1 MIFNRAIVRP
11 PSTSY
16 PSGMTT
22 ASLGDPDLDLA
33 LKQHSAYCD
42 VLEDCGLALTK
53 LEPDPLY
60 PDSTFVEDTAV
71 LTERS
76 AVLAYPG
83 VASRRGEVF
92 GIEPVV
98 NQFFI
103 NVKSIQSPGTLDG
116 GDICQAGSHFFIGI
130 SERTNEEGAKQLA
143 NILNQDGYTS
153 SFVNIRKFTELLH
166 LKSGIAYLGDQRLV
180 LVEPLAELDTFLGYE
195 IIPVVRDESYAANC
209 VRVNEYILIAAGFP
223 ILEGQLTKLG
233 YEVISLE
240 ISEFQKM
247 DGGISCL
254 SLRF

>member
-1 MIFNRAIVRP
+1 MNFKRAIVRP
-11 PSTSY
+11 PCTSY

-22 ASLGDPDLDLA
+22 ANLGEPDLDLA
-33 LKQHSAYCD
+33 IKQHAAYCD
-42 VLEDCGLALTK
+42 ALEYCGLTLTR

-83 VASRRGEVF
+83 AVSRRGEVF
-92 GIEPVV
+92 SVEPVI

-103 NVKSIQSPGTLDG
+103 KVKSVQTPGTLDG

-130 SERTNEEGAKQLA
+130 SDRTNDEGAKQLA
-143 NILNQDGYTS
+143 SILNQDGFTS
-153 SFVNIRKFTELLH
+153 SFVNIRRIEDVLH

-180 LVEPLAELDTFLGYE
+180 LIEPLSELETFLGFD
-195 IIPVVRDESYAANC
+195 IIPVTNEERYAANC
-209 VRVNEYILIAAGFP
+209 LRINDYVLIAAGNP

-240 ISEFQKM
+240 MSEFQKM
-247 DGGISCL
+247 EGGLSCL